1 MIEFINVS
9 KDFKDKKVL
18 SNLNLSIKDKEL
30 VAIIG
35 ASGCGKTTTLK
46 MINRLIKPTAGQIL
60 IDGKNIDSFN
70 KTELRRSIG
79 YVIQQMGLFPHMTIK
94 ENIELIQKLDKKDPS
109 EIEANTQR
117 LMKLMDLDEE
127 YLNKYPSNLSGGQQQ
142 RVGVARGLA
151 NNPKIILMD
160 EPFSAL
166 DPITRGNLQ
175 DELVELHKKM
185 DTTIVFV
192 THDMDEAIKIADRIC
207 IMKDGNVLQFD
218 TPEAILKNPAN
229 EFVENFIGKNKIWD
243 SPEFIKVKDIMI
255 GSPITCPPD
264 LDRNSCIKKMVKH
277 HIDTLVVVDENG
289 VFKGMVNRKGL
300 YSARKSWAKAYE
312 MMREEVITANPEES
326 ILELLK
332 TIEEYDTTNIPVI
345 DEDKKLS
352 GLITSSSLINV
363 LSSPYLDDEDDTGK
377 GEQ

>member
-289 VFKGMVNRKGL
+289 IFKGMVNRKGL